1 LAMSVSSFFSVANAI
16 RVMLLVGLLAIF
28 LVIVQSC
35 NQPKT
40 GLDLFAKDSLK
51 KLTAL
56 ESPPAQPSM
65 VFKKPDGSEMR
76 LADYKGKVILVN
88 IWATW
93 CAPCIAEM
101 PMLDALQAKKG
112 GANFEVV
119 TISLDRTAEEAE
131 AWFTKNN
138 INNLPLW
145 HDSTYGVSG
154 KLSLPGLP
162 TSIFY
167 NKQGREIARIPGE
180 VDWTSDEALA
190 LVDYL
195 TE

>member
-1 LAMSVSSFFSVANAI
+1 MSLPSFFTLANAI
-16 RVMLLVGLLAIF
+16 RFMLIAGALAIF
-28 LVIVQSC
+28 LVVVQSC
-35 NQPKT
+35 SQPKT
-40 GLDLFAKDSLK
+40 GLDAFAKDSLK

-56 ESPPAQPSM
+56 EAPPAQPSM
-65 VFKKPDGSEMR
+65 TFKNLDGAEMK
-76 LADYKGKVILVN
+76 LSDYKGKTILVN

-112 GANFEVV
+112 GDTFEVV
-119 TISLDRTAEEAE
+119 TISLDRTAQEAE
-131 AWFTKNN
+131 AWFQKNN
-138 INNLPLW
+138 ITNLPLW
-145 HDSTYGVSG
+145 HDSSYGVSG
-154 KLSLPGLP
+154 KLDLPGLP

-167 NKQGREIARIPGE
+167 NAQGREIARIPGE
-180 VDWTSDEALA
+180 VDWTSPEALA

>member
-1 LAMSVSSFFSVANAI
+1 MLTVGVVA
-16 RVMLLVGLLAIF
+16 VF
-28 LVIVQSC
+28 LVVVQSC
-35 NQPKT
+35 SQPKT
-40 GLDLFAKDSLK
+40 GLELFAKDSLK

-56 ESPPAQPSM
+56 ESPPPQPTM
-65 VFKKPDGSEMR
+65 VFKLPDGTEMR
-76 LADYKGKVILVN
+76 LSDYKGKVILVN

-101 PMLDALQAKKG
+101 PMLDQLQAEKG
-112 GANFEVV
+112 NERFEVV

-131 AWFTKNN
+131 VWFRENN
-138 INNLPLW
+138 INHLPLW

-154 KLSLPGLP
+154 KLNLPGLP

-167 NKQGREIARIPGE
+167 NVQSREIVRIPGE
-180 VDWTSDEALA
+180 VDWKSKEALA

-195 TE
+195 AE

>member
-1 LAMSVSSFFSVANAI
+1 MSLSSFFSVANAI
-16 RVMLLVGLLAIF
+16 RLMLIVGVLAV
-28 LVIVQSC
+28 LMVIVQSC
-35 NQPKT
+35 SQPKT

-51 KLTAL
+51 KLTSL
-56 ESPPAQPSM
+56 ENSPVQPSM
-65 VFKKPDGSEMR
+65 VFKGPDGTEMR
-76 LADYKGKVILVN
+76 LSDYKGKVILVN

-101 PMLDALQAKKG
+101 PMLDELQAKKSS
-112 GANFEVV
+112 AIFEVV
-119 TISLDRTAEEAE
+119 TISLDRTPEEA
-131 AWFTKNN
+131 AKWFKENG
-138 INNLPLW
+138 IKNLPLW

-154 KLSLPGLP
+154 KLALPGLP

-167 NKQGREIARIPGE
+167 NTQGQEIARIPGE
-180 VDWTSDEALA
+180 VDWTSEEALA

>member
-1 LAMSVSSFFSVANAI
+1 MSVSSFFSVANAI
-16 RVMLLVGLLAIF
+16 RLMLVVGLLAVF

-35 NQPKT
+35 SQPKT

-51 KLTAL
+51 KLTSL
-56 ESPPAQPSM
+56 ENSPVQPSM
-65 VFKKPDGSEMR
+65 VFTAPDGTEMR
-76 LADYKGKVILVN
+76 LSDYKGKVILVN

-101 PMLDALQAKKG
+101 PMLDELQAQKG
-112 GANFEVV
+112 GENFEVV
-119 TISLDRTAEEAE
+119 TISLDRTAEEA
-131 AWFTKNN
+131 AQWFEKNG

-145 HDSTYGVSG
+145 HDGTYGVSA
-154 KLSLPGLP
+154 KLALPGLP

-167 NKQGREIARIPGE
+167 NRQGRETARIPGE

>member
-1 LAMSVSSFFSVANAI
+1 MSLSSFFSVANAI
-16 RVMLLVGLLAIF
+16 RLMLIVGVLAV
-28 LVIVQSC
+28 LMVIVQSC
-35 NQPKT
+35 SQPKT

-51 KLTAL
+51 KLTSL
-56 ESPPAQPSM
+56 ETPPVQPSM
-65 VFKKPDGSEMR
+65 VFKDPDGTKMR
-76 LADYKGKVILVN
+76 LSDYKGKVILVN

-101 PMLDALQAKKG
+101 PMLDELQAKKG
-112 GANFEVV
+112 SANFEVV
-119 TISLDRTAEEAE
+119 TISLDRTPEEASQ
-131 AWFTKNN
+131 WFEKNG
-138 INNLPLW
+138 IKNLPLW

-154 KLSLPGLP
+154 KLALPGLP

-167 NKQGREIARIPGE
+167 NSGGREIARIPGE
-180 VDWTSDEALA
+180 VDWTSEEALA

>member
-1 LAMSVSSFFSVANAI
+1 MSLSSFFSVANAI
-16 RVMLLVGLLAIF
+16 RLMLVVGVLAVF

-35 NQPKT
+35 RQPKT
-40 GLDLFAKDSLK
+40 GLELYSEGSLK
-51 KLTAL
+51 KLISL
-56 ESPPAQPSM
+56 ETPPVQPSM
-65 VFKKPDGSEMR
+65 VFSSPDATQMR
-76 LADYKGKVILVN
+76 LSDYKGKVILVN

-101 PMLDALQAKKG
+101 PMLDELQAKKG
-112 GANFEVV
+112 SDNFEVV
-119 TISLDRTAEEAE
+119 TISLDRTAEEA
-131 AWFTKNN
+131 ARWLDKNG
-138 INNLPLW
+138 IKNLPLW

-154 KLSLPGLP
+154 KLNLPGLP

-167 NKQGREIARIPGE
+167 NRGGREIARIPGE

>member
-1 LAMSVSSFFSVANAI
+1 MSLSSFFSVANAI
-16 RVMLLVGLLAIF
+16 RLMLIVGVLAV
-28 LVIVQSC
+28 LMVIVQSC
-35 NQPKT
+35 SQPKT

-51 KLTAL
+51 KLTSL
-56 ESPPAQPSM
+56 ENSPAQPSM
-65 VFKKPDGSEMR
+65 VFKDPDGTKMR
-76 LADYKGKVILVN
+76 LSDYKGKVILVN

-101 PMLDALQAKKG
+101 PMLDELQAKKSS
-112 GANFEVV
+112 AIFEVV
-119 TISLDRTAEEAE
+119 TISLDRTPEEA
-131 AWFTKNN
+131 AKWFKENG
-138 INNLPLW
+138 IKNLPLW

-154 KLSLPGLP
+154 KLALPGLP

-167 NKQGREIARIPGE
+167 NSGGREIARIPGE
-180 VDWTSDEALA
+180 VDWTSEEALA

>member
-1 LAMSVSSFFSVANAI
+1 MSLSSFFSVANAI
-16 RVMLLVGLLAIF
+16 RLMLIVGVLAVF

-35 NQPKT
+35 SQPKT
-40 GLDLFAKDSLK
+40 GLEAYSEGSLK
-51 KLTAL
+51 KLTSL
-56 ESPPAQPSM
+56 ENPPVQPSM
-65 VFKKPDGSEMR
+65 VFKDPDGTEMQ
-76 LADYKGKVILVN
+76 LSDYKGKTIIVN
-88 IWATW
+88 TWATW

-101 PMLDALQAKKG
+101 PMLDELQAKKG
-112 GANFEVV
+112 SANFEVV
-119 TISLDRTAEEAE
+119 TISLDRTPEEA
-131 AWFTKNN
+131 AQWFKENG
-138 INNLPLW
+138 IENLPLW

-167 NKQGREIARIPGE
+167 NRGSREIVRIPGE
-180 VDWTSDEALA
+180 VDWTSEEALA

>member
-1 LAMSVSSFFSVANAI
+1 
-16 RVMLLVGLLAIF
+16 
-28 LVIVQSC
+28 
-35 NQPKT
+35 
-40 GLDLFAKDSLK
+40 
-51 KLTAL
+51 
-56 ESPPAQPSM
+56 M
-65 VFKKPDGSEMR
+65 VFSSPDATQMR
-76 LADYKGKVILVN
+76 LSDYKGKVILVN

-101 PMLDALQAKKG
+101 PMLDELQAKKG
-112 GANFEVV
+112 SDNFEVV
-119 TISLDRTAEEAE
+119 TISLDRTAEEA
-131 AWFTKNN
+131 ARWLDKND
-138 INNLPLW
+138 IKNLPLW

-154 KLSLPGLP
+154 KLNLPGLP

-167 NKQGREIARIPGE
+167 NRGGREIARIPGE